1 MRSRFL
7 LSGFLLTAILG
18 LPWLGL
24 GGCNKNGNNGDPVG
38 GDAKTIKIVSSL
50 PRTGSAR
57 GQTDT
62 IVNGIRMAFE
72 EADWKVGDFKI
83 EYEDLDDAT
92 AADGKWNPERETANA
107 TKAAQDPNVMLYIG
121 PYNSGAATNSMPV
134 LNKASMLMI
143 SPACTAIGLTK
154 EGGEPGEPGI
164 YRPTGKVNFTRV
176 VPADDIQ
183 GAVGADFA
191 KNIGTKT
198 VYVLDDNE
206 VYGRGVASVFAD
218 RCREIGIK
226 TLGKQE
232 SIDYRQ
238 SDFRTLMRKIKNDYN
253 PDMIYYGGTSQTGAG
268 QVAKDMVNEGLRAT
282 LMVPDGC
289 YEAAFI
295 QAAGT
300 DVFNRLKCY
309 VTFGGVPPDQL
320 QGKGKEFVEKYKAKY
335 KVMPEGYAIY
345 GYESGKVA
353 LEAMKR
359 AGKKDR
365 RAILDAALGIKD
377 FDGALGK
384 WSLDKNGDTTSTMLS
399 VSEVKDG
406 DFKFVELF
414 GQK

>member
-1 MRSRFL
+1 
-7 LSGFLLTAILG
+7 
-18 LPWLGL
+18 
-24 GGCNKNGNNGDPVG
+24 
-38 GDAKTIKIVSSL
+38 
-50 PRTGSAR
+50 
-57 GQTDT
+57 
-62 IVNGIRMAFE
+62 
-72 EADWKVGDFKI
+72 
-83 EYEDLDDAT
+83 
-92 AADGKWNPERETANA
+92 
-107 TKAAQDPNVMLYIG
+107 
-121 PYNSGAATNSMPV
+121 
-134 LNKASMLMI
+134 
-143 SPACTAIGLTK
+143 
-154 EGGEPGEPGI
+154 
-164 YRPTGKVNFTRV
+164 
-176 VPADDIQ
+176 
-183 GAVGADFA
+183 
-191 KNIGTKT
+191 
-198 VYVLDDNE
+198 
-206 VYGRGVASVFAD
+206 
-218 RCREIGIK
+218 
-226 TLGKQE
+226 
-232 SIDYRQ
+232 
-238 SDFRTLMRKIKNDYN
+238 MRKIKNDYN

-295 QAAGT
+295 QAAGA

-353 LEAMKR
+353 LDALKR

-365 RAILDAALGIKD
+365 QAILDAALGIKD

-384 WSLDKNGDTTSTMLS
+384 WSFDKNGDTTSTMLS